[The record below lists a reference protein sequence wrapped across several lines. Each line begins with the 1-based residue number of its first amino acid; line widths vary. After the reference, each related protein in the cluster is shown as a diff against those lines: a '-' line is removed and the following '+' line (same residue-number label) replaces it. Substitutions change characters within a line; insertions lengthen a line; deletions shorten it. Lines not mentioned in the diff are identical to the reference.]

1 MKYLRK
7 GLEFRTFRLNLS
19 LCLTF
24 SEMKKKN
31 LCRRKF
37 IYKTHIEANENW
49 FNNVLKESGNSTPR
63 LFQAKIAQFRPF
75 HQLKK
80 NSKDIPSASF
90 IVHNFSSTIRRLE
103 KGRNNDRFFFV
114 LKSQSLI
121 PRFWRV
127 KSRFK
132 RGGSGGLVRKPLCQ
146 PRTFEQCIFSCF
158 LLTIGKEHQPNQP
171 KRKNAV

>member
-1 MKYLRK
+1 MKYLPK
-7 GLEFRTFRLNLS
+7 GLEFSTYRLNRKS
-19 LCLTF
+19 VSDIF
-24 SEMKKKN
+24 RNEGKKN

-49 FNNVLKESGNSTPR
+49 FNNVLKRRGNSTPR

-103 KGRNNDRFFFV
+103 KGRNNNRFFFCPEEPV
-114 LKSQSLI
+114 SRQSLI

-127 KSRFK
+127 KSR
-132 RGGSGGLVRKPLCQ
+132 
-146 PRTFEQCIFSCF
+146 
-158 LLTIGKEHQPNQP
+158 
-171 KRKNAV
+171 